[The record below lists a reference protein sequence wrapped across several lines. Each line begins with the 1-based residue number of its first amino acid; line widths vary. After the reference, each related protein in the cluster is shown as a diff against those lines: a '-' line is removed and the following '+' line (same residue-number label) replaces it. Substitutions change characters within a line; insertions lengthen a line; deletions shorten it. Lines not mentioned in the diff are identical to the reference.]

1 MDGFFEM
8 AILIHPHA
16 LQRMEERGASE
27 EEIQRAI
34 ERGRVL
40 PAKFG
45 RKIYG
50 MTFLYGDY
58 WREQFYEHKQLEV
71 YGVDEGEDIIVVTV
85 VVKYF

>member
-1 MDGFFEM
+1 M

-34 ERGRVL
+34 ERGRAL

-50 MTFLYGDY
+50 MTFPFGDNC
-58 WREQFYEHKQLEV
+58 REQFYEHKQLEV

>member
-1 MDGFFEM
+1 M

-16 LQRMEERGASE
+16 LQRMDERGASE
-27 EEIQRAI
+27 EEIQRAV
-34 ERGRVL
+34 ESGLVL
-40 PAKFG
+40 SAKFG
-45 RKIYG
+45 RKKYG
-50 MTFLYGDY
+50 MTFPYGDD

>member
-1 MDGFFEM
+1 M
-8 AILIHPHA
+8 AVLIHPHA

-27 EEIQRAI
+27 EEIQRAV
-34 ERGRVL
+34 ESGLVL

-45 RKIYG
+45 RKKYG
-50 MTFLYGDY
+50 MTFPYGDY
-58 WREQFYEHKQLEV
+58 WREQFYEYKLIEV